1 MKKIKLTIENLIN
14 LWMQKIYNTT
24 IQEEQNK
31 NPELFASSE
40 WYKQYPV
47 TQQQHDEWEK
57 EAKELIH
64 KKLKLTKKYINKYW
78 GLTYL
83 NTSPMVLKTIK

>member
-1 MKKIKLTIENLIN
+1 MKKTKLTLEILIN
-14 LWMQKIYNTT
+14 LWMTKIYNTT

-31 NPELFASSE
+31 NPELFTTSE

-47 TQQQHDEWEK
+47 TQQQHDEWEI
-57 EAKELIH
+57 EAKEVFRKFIKLS
-64 KKLKLTKKYINKYW
+64 KKLVDRYW

-83 NTSPMVLKTIK
+83 NSSPYIKKI

>member
-14 LWMQKIYNTT
+14 LWMTKIYNTT
-24 IQEEQNK
+24 IQEEQSK
-31 NPELFASSE
+31 NPELFTSSE

-47 TQQQHDEWEK
+47 TQQQHDEWEI
-57 EAKELIH
+57 EAKTLFH
-64 KKLKLTKKYINKYW
+64 KYVKEPKNSNSMFW

-83 NTSPMVLKTIK
+83 NSSPYIKKI

>member
-1 MKKIKLTIENLIN
+1 MKKIKLTIEDLIN

-57 EAKELIH
+57 EAKTLFH
-64 KKLKLTKKYINKYW
+64 KYVKEPKNYNSFLWNFQENLVNQ
-78 GLTYL
+78 
-83 NTSPMVLKTIK
+83 VIK

>member
-14 LWMQKIYNTT
+14 LWMTKIYNTT
-24 IQEEQNK
+24 IQEEQSK
-31 NPELFASSE
+31 NPGLFTSSE

-47 TQQQHDEWEK
+47 TQQQHDEWEI
-57 EAKELIH
+57 EAKEVFRKFTKLN
-64 KKLKLTKKYINKYW
+64 KKLVNRYW

-83 NTSPMVLKTIK
+83 NSSPYIKKI